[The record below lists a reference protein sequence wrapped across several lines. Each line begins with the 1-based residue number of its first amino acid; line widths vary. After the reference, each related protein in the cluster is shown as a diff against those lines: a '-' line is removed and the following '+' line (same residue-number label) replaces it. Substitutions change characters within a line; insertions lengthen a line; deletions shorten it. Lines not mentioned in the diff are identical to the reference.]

1 MRRVPLP
8 AAVVFD
14 NDGLLLDTE
23 AAWTRAETVLF
34 ARRGRTF
41 SDDHKRYLIGSAR
54 RVAEVRLEEMLE
66 RPAGEGAALMDEL
79 HDLVMEEL
87 LVGVEPCPGAVEL
100 LAALRDAGVPV
111 GLASNSPRAF
121 VERALAHSPVD
132 RDVFDVTLAGDE
144 VLHPKPA
151 PDIYLAACDALG
163 AAPGA
168 SVALEDSPSGVRA
181 ADAAGMMVVGVPY
194 LDGIDLPEATL
205 VARSLSD
212 EDVRRALGL

>member
-1 MRRVPLP
+1 MPLP

-23 AAWTRAETVLF
+23 LAWTRAETLLF

-54 RVAEVRLEEMLE
+54 RAVEVKLEEMLE

-87 LVGVEPCPGAVEL
+87 LAGVEPRPGAVEL
-100 LAALRDAGVPV
+100 LAALRDAGVPI

-121 VERALAHSPVD
+121 VERALAQSPVD
-132 RDVFDVTLAGDE
+132 RDLFAVTLAGDE
-144 VLHPKPA
+144 VLSPKPA
-151 PDIYLAACDALG
+151 PDIYLAACEALG

-168 SVALEDSPSGVRA
+168 CVALEDSPSGVRA

-194 LDGIDLPEATL
+194 LAGIDLPEATL

-212 EDVRRALGL
+212 DDVWRALGL